1 MNAPEHRTL
10 LQRFCHWEKTL
21 PDRVYLTQPFTH
33 PGGDGRVV
41 DYTFREAGDQARRM
55 AAHLRSL
62 GFPAGSRIALL
73 GRNSAHWIIA
83 DLAVWMA
90 GHVSVPLYPTLNEDT
105 ARYILDH
112 SEAKLLLVG
121 KMDGKAD
128 GWNEIRRAIPAG
140 LPVVAMPMAPV
151 ADLPGAPQWDA
162 IVAQTPPLADVADPP
177 PEQLATIIYTSGSTG
192 RPKGV
197 MHSFAGMIAGPVA
210 IGSQF
215 PTQPDDRMIS
225 YLPLAHAAE
234 RAVVESASL
243 YNGFHVY
250 FAAGLDTF
258 VTDLQRARPTIFFS
272 VPRLW
277 TKFRQ
282 GVLEKLPE
290 QKLNRL
296 LRIPILS
303 GIVKRKIL
311 RQLGLDH
318 VRVAITGSAALPPH
332 IIAWYRS
339 LGLELLE
346 GYAMSEDFCVSHF
359 SRPGEVRVGYV
370 GTPLP
375 GVSARVAEN
384 GEVLVKSPG
393 NMLGYYKNPELTAES
408 YTPDGYF
415 KTGDR
420 GEYDEQGR
428 LKITGRVK
436 ELFKTT
442 KGKYIAPVPIE
453 NKLGQHPKVEAVC
466 LTGPGQPQPFAL
478 LMLSLEAQKELQN
491 GGAARETLSREFG
504 ALLEQ
509 VNGTLED
516 HEQMDYLV
524 VVKDQWTMDN
534 GFLTPTMKIRRS
546 MIEERYLPRAESWL
560 KARQPVIWE

>member
-1 MNAPEHRTL
+1 MGASQHQTL
-10 LQRFCHWEKTL
+10 LQCFRHWEKTL

-33 PGGDGRVV
+33 AGGDGRVV
-41 DYTFREAGDQARRM
+41 DYSFREVGDQARRM
-55 AAHLRSL
+55 AAHLQSL
-62 GFPAGSRIALL
+62 GFPAGSRIAIL
-73 GRNSAHWIIA
+73 GRNSAHWIMA
-83 DLAVWMA
+83 DLAIWMA
-90 GHVSVPLYPTLNEDT
+90 GYVSVPLYPTLNEES
-105 ARYILDH
+105 AAYILAH
-112 SEAKLLLVG
+112 CEAQLLFVG

-128 GWNEIRRAIPAG
+128 GWNEIQRAIPAS
-140 LPVVAMPMAPV
+140 LPRIALPMAP
-151 ADLPGAPQWDA
+151 LPEAPQWDA
-162 IVAQTPPLADVADPP
+162 LIARQPPLADPADPP
-177 PEQLATIIYTSGSTG
+177 PSQLATIIYTSGSTG
-192 RPKGV
+192 QPKGV
-197 MHSFAGMIAGPVA
+197 MHSFGSMYAAPGA

-215 PTQPDDRMIS
+215 PSHPDDRMIS

-234 RAVVESASL
+234 RAVVETGSL
-243 YNGFHVY
+243 FNGFRVY

-282 GVLEKLPE
+282 GVLDQLPE
-290 QKLNRL
+290 QKLQRL
-296 LRIPILS
+296 LRIPVVA
-303 GIVKRKIL
+303 GIVKRRIL

-375 GVSARVAEN
+375 GVTARVADN
-384 GEVLVKSPG
+384 GEVQVKSPG
-393 NMLGYYKNPELTAES
+393 NMLGYYKNPGLTAES
-408 YTPDGYF
+408 YTPDGF
-415 KTGDR
+415 FRTGDR
-420 GEYDEQGR
+420 GVYDEQGR
-428 LKITGRVK
+428 LRITGRVK

-453 NKLGQHPKVEAVC
+453 NKLGLHPKIEAVC

-478 LMLSLEAQKELQN
+478 LMLSLEAQQALREGRANREALAQEFRSLLQ
-491 GGAARETLSREFG
+491 
-504 ALLEQ
+504 Q
-509 VNGTLED
+509 VNVTLED

-546 MIEERYLPRAESWL
+546 VIEERYLARADSWL
-560 KARQPVIWE
+560 RARQPVIWE